1 MARPESDSFP
11 ADAEAPEPANPPAS
25 ARSSRTATSATP
37 GSSSSA
43 GLTSFARLTS
53 PAELAAEHEVRTVLA
68 FGAHPDDIDFGAAGS
83 IAAFTEAGV
92 QVTLCLLTAGDAGGF
107 EPGRDGAEL
116 ARVREAEQRQAAAA
130 LGVHEV
136 ILLDERDG
144 FVTPTAE
151 LVGKIVRIM
160 RQVRPEV
167 VISPHPERAW
177 DRLQKSHP
185 DHLACGEAVVRAAYP
200 SVENPFAYPELAAAE
215 LEAFKIR
222 HLLLTTA
229 PQERVNL
236 RLDVSGQESVK
247 LDALRAHFSQ
257 HPDADRMQSFV
268 LEQMR
273 EIHGAGGFAEEFHW
287 VTVNAPDTIS
297 GF

>member
-1 MARPESDSFP
+1 MARPDPESGSEAGAEGRDP
-11 ADAEAPEPANPPAS
+11 AGSALVTPAQ
-25 ARSSRTATSATP
+25 
-37 GSSSSA
+37 
-43 GLTSFARLTS
+43 
-53 PAELAAEHEVRTVLA
+53 LAAEHGITRVLA

-83 IAAFTEAGV
+83 IAAFTAAGV

-107 EPGRDGAEL
+107 EPGRDAAEM
-116 ARVREAEQRQAAAA
+116 ARVREAEQRQAAAV
-130 LGVHEV
+130 LGVDEV
-136 ILLDERDG
+136 ILLEERDG
-144 FVTPTAE
+144 FVAPTAE

-185 DHLACGEAVVRAAYP
+185 DHLACGEAVVRASYP
-200 SVENPFAYPELAAAE
+200 YVENPFAYPELAAGG
-215 LEAFKIR
+215 LDAFKIQ

-247 LDALRAHFSQ
+247 LTALRAHFSQ
-257 HPDADRMQSFV
+257 HPDAARMEGFV
-268 LEQMR
+268 LDQMR
-273 EIHGAGGFAEEFHW
+273 AIHGDRGFAEEFHW